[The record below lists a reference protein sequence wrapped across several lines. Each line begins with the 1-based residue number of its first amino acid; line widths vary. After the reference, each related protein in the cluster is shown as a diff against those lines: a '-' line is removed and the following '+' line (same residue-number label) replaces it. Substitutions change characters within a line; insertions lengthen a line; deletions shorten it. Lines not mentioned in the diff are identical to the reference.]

1 MLPLV
6 LTMAFMR
13 SVFEMNTPEPQQ
25 LAFGVRMLNLV
36 KENRIEMM
44 IVSILLYST
53 GLLEQSLVYAGGVC

>member
-1 MLPLV
+1 
-6 LTMAFMR
+6 MAFMR
-13 SVFEMNTPEPQQ
+13 SVFDMQAPPAQDLTFS
-25 LAFGVRMLNLV
+25 LKALKLL

>member
-1 MLPLV
+1 M
-6 LTMAFMR
+6 
-13 SVFEMNTPEPQQ
+13 EPCDPQTT
-25 LAFGVRMLNLV
+25 AFGVRMLKLL

>member
-1 MLPLV
+1 
-6 LTMAFMR
+6 
-13 SVFEMNTPEPQQ
+13 MNAEPQQ
-25 LAFGVRMLNLV
+25 IAFAARMLKLL